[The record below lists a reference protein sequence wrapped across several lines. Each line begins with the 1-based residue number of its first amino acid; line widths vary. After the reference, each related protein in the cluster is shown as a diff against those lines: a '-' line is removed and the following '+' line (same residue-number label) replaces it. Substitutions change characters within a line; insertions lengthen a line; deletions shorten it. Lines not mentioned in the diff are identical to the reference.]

1 MIKKLEEVYLRIVP
15 GKFHFLKFILEGYD
29 NLAILSSFQSSEG
42 IVVIRYPHELAPD
55 IFDLLGSLGNF
66 LSQPRPSKLGKKPKL
81 AP

>member
-1 MIKKLEEVYLRIVP
+1 MVKKLDEVFLRIVP

-42 IVVIRYPHELAPD
+42 IVVIRYPPELAQD

-66 LSQPRPSKLGKKPKL
+66 LSQSNAVKLENKST
-81 AP
+81 